1 MPSKEAF
8 RKPYQQTN
16 ESCLL
21 HYITLPGC
29 LWFEMMSNWT
39 KSKWLT
45 DMVPTTRDMYAVGY
59 PLGPYLSY
67 VKVVAY
73 HSVHYTDVKASWS
86 DYIHLSATS
95 CRSQIQS
102 THISSL

>member
-1 MPSKEAF
+1 
-8 RKPYQQTN
+8 
-16 ESCLL
+16 
-21 HYITLPGC
+21 
-29 LWFEMMSNWT
+29 
-39 KSKWLT
+39 
-45 DMVPTTRDMYAVGY
+45 MVPTTRDMYAVGY